1 MLNCASVIIST
12 AVVLSVCV
20 GSIWS
25 DLLFTDNKYVSIAGL
40 FLVGVRGNV
49 GEDATI
55 MQREFQQSDDHS
67 EQVLHHRH
75 HHHHMSLS
83 RDFDSLGYVYG
94 LQ

>member
-1 MLNCASVIIST
+1 MWAQYGQT
-12 AVVLSVCV
+12 
-20 GSIWS
+20 
-25 DLLFTDNKYVSIAGL
+25 YYSIAGL